1 MFEEGL
7 IVMCTGM
14 GVVFGFLVILVIVG
28 ALTLGI
34 KLISGAISLVS
45 GLFNTILGLAVIVAL
60 IAIVIWMLRF
70 AAKNR

>member
-1 MFEEGL
+1 MKFSGIVL
-7 IVMCTGM
+7 IV
-14 GVVFGFLVILVIVG
+14 LVIIG
-28 ALTLGI
+28 ALTLGV

-60 IAIVIWMLRF
+60 IVIVVWMLRF